1 MFYLKSL
8 SGFILL
14 LISTASIAETI
25 ESIEYKYYVI
35 SPRSPYQ
42 IKPEL
47 IRRSPIREA
56 GGTFNGHTDW
66 YIEWK
71 YEAAPTPD
79 GCQLNDIKTTV
90 HVVHTLPALS
100 EQVTDKQTI
109 AVFNKFVAALTKH
122 ENNHGNNG
130 LSAAREMDK
139 LFSEIPK
146 QTDCRQL
153 SRMVNDIGNSTVQKY
168 IHADN
173 EYDRTTHNGATEG
186 AVIY

>member
-1 MFYLKSL
+1 MLYLKLL
-8 SGFILL
+8 SALILL
-14 LISTASIAETI
+14 FVSFATIAETI
-25 ESIEYKYYVI
+25 ESTEYKYYVI
-35 SPRSPYQ
+35 SPRSPYE

-47 IRRSPIREA
+47 VRRSPIREA

-71 YEAAPTPD
+71 YQAAPGPS

-109 AVFNKFVAALTKH
+109 EVFNQFVAALTQH
-122 ENNHGNNG
+122 EKNHGNNG

-139 LFSEIPK
+139 LFNEIEQ
-146 QTDCRQL
+146 QTNCLQL
-153 SRMVNDIGNSTVQKY
+153 SRMVDSIGNAIVQKY
-168 IHADN
+168 IRADN
-173 EYDRTTHNGATEG
+173 EYDRTTRNGMSEG

>member
-1 MFYLKSL
+1 MHYLKL
-8 SGFILL
+8 FSGLMLL
-14 LISTASIAETI
+14 LTSLVTIAETI
-25 ESIEYKYYVI
+25 ESTEYKYYVI
-35 SPRSPYQ
+35 SPRSPYE

-47 IRRSPIREA
+47 ARQSPIREA

-71 YEAAPTPD
+71 FQATPVPD
-79 GCQLNDIKTTV
+79 GCELNDIRTTV

-109 AVFNKFVAALTKH
+109 EVFNKFVTALTQH
-122 ENNHGNNG
+122 EKNHGNNG

-139 LFSEIPK
+139 LFSEIPQ

-173 EYDRTTHNGATEG
+173 EYDRTTHNGVTEG